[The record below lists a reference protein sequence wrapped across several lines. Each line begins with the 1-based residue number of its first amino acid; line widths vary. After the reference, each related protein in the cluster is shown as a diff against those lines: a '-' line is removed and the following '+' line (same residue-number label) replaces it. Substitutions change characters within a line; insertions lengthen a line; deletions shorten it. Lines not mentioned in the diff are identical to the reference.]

1 VERIANP
8 EKVCIIAE
16 RPFLNLIKPAS
27 KNPKPGVIN
36 MTSPVATIIHAV
48 SPVSNA
54 IPVAKSLHSIIKK
67 FVLN

>member
-1 VERIANP
+1 
-8 EKVCIIAE
+8 
-16 RPFLNLIKPAS
+16 
-27 KNPKPGVIN
+27 

-67 FVLN
+67 FVLEY